1 MKDCM
6 GALIAVGSRVVTYTH
21 RHWARYGRVISIDTA
36 LSEAVVRIEH
46 DQAEVTIHRSNLE
59 VKEAA

>member
-1 MKDCM
+1 M
-6 GALIAVGSRVVTYTH
+6 TYTH